1 MAPGPTGGRKLKR
14 IDAKEVNPGMVSE
27 MGCRFGLTAMEVWT
41 QLGRSLEVASLM
53 LFAFCPGFPPWTAQA
68 NSWRGALD
76 LWAELRRT
84 LYARPPRSPCAVAR
98 TRRDLESLGFDIMA

>member
-53 LFAFCPGFPPWTAQA
+53 LFAFCPGFSPVDRPGELLARRLGPLGRA
-68 NSWRGALD
+68 PKDAL
-76 LWAELRRT
+76 
-84 LYARPPRSPCAVAR
+84 RPPATEPV
-98 TRRDLESLGFDIMA
+98 RRGENAT